1 MNIIDYR
8 PPPTMKAFIKDFK
21 YDELFYNW
29 VVGPVG
35 SGKTT
40 GIFFKLIYMAKMQ
53 DPSRDGIRRT
63 KAVIVRNT
71 MPQLKDT
78 TLASWGYW
86 FKDGEAGDWNAT
98 DKKFTLRFDDCEC
111 EVLFRPL
118 DTPDDVARVLS
129 LEVNFAIID
138 EFVQIPKE
146 IVDALSARLGRYKL
160 PDGTKP
166 NVYGMWG
173 SSNPDTED
181 NWWFDYLHNPDVVQR
196 ITDPAG
202 TWASKHQDDGRGGR
216 VPYADPAAAQMRA
229 AIEEREDLNAH
240 YYVQPS
246 GLSPDAENLDNLPG
260 GRRYYENQIKG
271 KTLAWIK
278 QFVEAE
284 WGFSASGKPVVPSFI
299 PDMHISQ
306 RPLIYNP
313 LLPLICGLDPGLGGS
328 ALIWGQMDSHGRLN
342 ILGENVQIGLGARRL
357 IDDVIRPMLVR
368 RFPDARLTFAPD
380 PAANNR
386 SQSDERSVT
395 DVIRQYWPVSIES
408 NNRLPLRLDAIEYF
422 TTRLVDAGPAVVI
435 DAKQCP
441 TLVRALKGGWR
452 WEMNSKKGVIKNSEP
467 EDNQYTHPG
476 DAFGYLCRYFH
487 RGAQREIRYGAQAF
501 KPPQFKQTYHYR

>member
-1 MNIIDYR
+1 MNVIDYR
-8 PPPTMKAFIKDFK
+8 PPPILKRFIKDFK
-21 YDELFYNW
+21 YDELFYSW
-29 VVGPVG
+29 IVGPVG

-98 DKKFTLRFDDCEC
+98 DKKFILRYDDVEC

-146 IVDALSARLGRYKL
+146 IIDALSARLGRYKL

-181 NWWFDYLHNPDVVQR
+181 NWWFDYLHNPEIVER
-196 ITDPAG
+196 MG
-202 TWASKHQDDGRGGR
+202 DG
-216 VPYADPAAAQMRA
+216 DFQT
-229 AIEEREDLNAH
+229 ELNAH
-240 YYVQPS
+240 YFVQPS
-246 GLSPDAENLDNLPG
+246 GMSDEAENLDNLPG

-271 KTLAWIK
+271 KTIAWVK
-278 QFVEAE
+278 QFVDAE

-299 PDMHISQ
+299 PDMHVAKHS
-306 RPLIYNP
+306 LLYNP
-313 LLPLICGLDPGLGGS
+313 MLPLIAGLDPGLGGS
-328 ALIWGQMDSHGRLN
+328 AIIFGQQDSHGRLN
-342 ILGENVQIGLGARRL
+342 VLGECVQSGMGAMRL
-357 IDDVIRPMLVR
+357 ATDVIRPYLAR
-368 RFPDARLTFAPD
+368 RFPNARLTLAPD

-386 SQSDERSVT
+386 SQSDERSVV
-395 DVIRQYWPVSIES
+395 DILKAFWPCATES

-422 TTRLVDAGPAVVI
+422 TTRLVDAGPGILI
-435 DAKQCP
+435 DPKHCP
-441 TLVRALKGGWR
+441 ILVRALKGGWR
-452 WEMNSKKGVIKNSEP
+452 WEINTKKNILKGNEP
-467 EDNQYTHPG
+467 EDNPYTHPG